1 MKDLYDTLHEIVN
14 ALLGLDDNETLSNL
28 VSGVLADAISGIFD
42 ALKLVVDGVNGVIKV
57 FESLAFTIGF
67 IVDSL

>member
-1 MKDLYDTLHEIVN
+1 MRDLYDTLDEIVK
-14 ALLGLDDNETLSNL
+14 ALFGLDDNETLSNL

-42 ALKLVVDGVNGVIKV
+42 ALKLVTDGVNGVIKV

>member
-1 MKDLYDTLHEIVN
+1 MRDLYDTLDEIVK
-14 ALLGLDDNETLSNL
+14 ALFGLDDNETLSNL
-28 VSGVLADAISGIFD
+28 VSGVLADAISGIFG
-42 ALKLVVDGVNGVIKV
+42 ALKLVVDGVNGAIKV